1 MLLFKKGM
9 LYTKDVRF
17 ALPDG
22 FYIQVDGI
30 FYDSG
35 ISAWSLDRWEHI
47 IWQTTDSSVG
57 VEEGLMDL
65 FSPDC
70 GLQPL
75 SEVQPIQVNNLSGHQ
90 AFAKGYYEARFALE
104 GNRIFRFIVETK
116 EQDIFEAVSAPEITT
131 AFNKIELGDWE
142 S

>member
-1 MLLFKKGM
+1 MVASAATAIHRLALKFDEKKKKEEKRMLLFKKGM

-35 ISAWSLDRWEHI
+35 ISAWSLDRREHI

-57 VEEGLMDL
+57 VEEG
-65 FSPDC
+65 
-70 GLQPL
+70 
-75 SEVQPIQVNNLSGHQ
+75 
-90 AFAKGYYEARFALE
+90 
-104 GNRIFRFIVETK
+104 
-116 EQDIFEAVSAPEITT
+116 
-131 AFNKIELGDWE
+131 
-142 S
+142 